1 MEQAP
6 LRVRPAVVLHLSSE
20 HVRGRDM
27 TLPVTLPG
35 TKDCDA
41 VGGAFRPQ
49 WREGSL
55 RRLQIVA
62 TLPQSAEAALRSR
75 CNDGSGATRSGV
87 PLALSRSLPR
97 GAVRPASVLNS
108 GFVATSVRCPGCSA
122 RGCVLRCPFL
132 RLGRLRPLARHLPRR
147 DVQAVPRIGCGDHE
161 NQARKLLFVVMPRR
175 LIPDFVR
182 HGIRSVGEPRDGLGK
197 RQRGAFG
204 VGEAGRIPPGRHH
217 IETLVGF
224 ARLFESVG

>member
-108 GFVATSVRCPGCSA
+108 GFCCD
-122 RGCVLRCPFL
+122 
-132 RLGRLRPLARHLPRR
+132 LRPLSR
-147 DVQAVPRIGCGDHE
+147 
-161 NQARKLLFVVMPRR
+161 LF
-175 LIPDFVR
+175 
-182 HGIRSVGEPRDGLGK
+182 S
-197 RQRGAFG
+197 
-204 VGEAGRIPPGRHH
+204 
-217 IETLVGF
+217 
-224 ARLFESVG
+224 ARLRAPLPIFAPRPTSPTRPPPAASRRSSGSTYWLRQS